1 MNVNKVII
9 VGRVTADPQLRQ
21 TPGGQSVASFSIATN
36 RVWTGKTGGKQ
47 EEVEFHNIVA
57 WGRTAEIASQFLT
70 KGSLAYIEGRLRTR
84 SWTDKQN
91 QTRKAT
97 EIICERLQLGPR
109 PAGAGGSGGSFSAGG
124 QSNAGAMAP
133 KDAVREQNQQKPLQS
148 DSQPSQSYGGQ
159 AGQAAEEEIPVIDID
174 EGEIKPE
181 DLPF

>member
-1 MNVNKVII
+1 MNVNKAII

-57 WGRTAEIASQFLT
+57 WGRTAEIASQFLM
-70 KGSLAYIEGRLRTR
+70 KGSLACIEGRLRTR

-91 QTRKAT
+91 QTRKTT
-97 EIICERLQLGPR
+97 EIICERLQLGPK
-109 PAGAGGSGGSFSAGG
+109 PAGSGGYSPSQNISAGK
-124 QSNAGAMAP
+124 A
-133 KDAVREQNQQKPLQS
+133 EQTSPSPSETNSVKPI
-148 DSQPSQSYGGQ
+148 
-159 AGQAAEEEIPVIDID
+159 EEEIPVIDID

>member
-9 VGRVTADPQLRQ
+9 VGRITADPQLRQ

-36 RVWTGKTGGKQ
+36 RTWTGKTGGKQ

-70 KGSLAYIEGRLRTR
+70 KGSLAYVEGRLRTR

-91 QTRKAT
+91 QTRKTT
-97 EIICERLQLGPR
+97 EIICERLQLGPK
-109 PAGAGGSGGSFSAGG
+109 PAGAGGFSGG
-124 QSNAGAMAP
+124 GASSP
-133 KDAVREQNQQKPLQS
+133 KS
-148 DSQPSQSYGGQ
+148 GQ
-159 AGQAAEEEIPVIDID
+159 APSTSSMSSPQAGSGQPPEEEIPVIDMD
-174 EGEIKPE
+174 EEIKPE